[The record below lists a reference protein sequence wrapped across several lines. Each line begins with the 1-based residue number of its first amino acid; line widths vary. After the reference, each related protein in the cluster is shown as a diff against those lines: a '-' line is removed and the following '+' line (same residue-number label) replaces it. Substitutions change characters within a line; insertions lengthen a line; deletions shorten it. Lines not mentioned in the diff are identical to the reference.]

1 MSVYL
6 GEDGL
11 VQIRR
16 TVDESGFIALVK
28 PSDVNTDRNR
38 FSYDYVGFLGGG
50 VAAQLND
57 PSKPDTPDN
66 RDEMQYVPLIT
77 GDRVRFQRVERREVT
92 QHGDTLTTWVNSTE
106 DQELVEKVYP
116 NGTTAYDS
124 DFTAYVNVDG
134 LGGIRLYETFEDA
147 INFKKNNAYELKNIS
162 EDHYFRV
169 TAGQM
174 DKFRGLARIRSYEF
188 TTNREQIDI
197 TSLGKNFR
205 RFFSNGLIS
214 GQGRLECLWG
224 LETCGDSIDEAECES
239 VRYLAELILRL
250 EEGAVF
256 SGNFILNYNN
266 DNQRR
271 EQRFLFYECDKCV
284 ITSVGVT
291 VTPGDVLRTT
301 IDFVTSGPFQLR
313 LAKLPAYLLLDAPS
327 GIGRA
332 DDDGYL
338 LQEEDSRLEIL
349 DDDLLD

>member
-6 GEDGL
+6 GQDGL
-11 VQIRR
+11 VQIQR
-16 TVDESGFIALVK
+16 TTDESGFIALVK

-38 FSYDYVGFLGGG
+38 FSYDYTGYLGGG
-50 VAAQLND
+50 VGGIRD
-57 PSKPDTPDN
+57 PDEADTPDN

-77 GDRVRFQRVERREVT
+77 GDRVRFQRVERKEVE
-92 QHGDTLTTWVNSTE
+92 QHGDKIVTWVNSTE

-116 NGTTAYDS
+116 NGSTAFDS

-134 LGGIRLYETFEDA
+134 LGGIRLYASFEDA
-147 INFKKNNAYELKNIS
+147 INFRKDNAYPLQNIT

-169 TAGQM
+169 MAGQL
-174 DKFRGLARIRSYEF
+174 DQFRGLAKIRNYEF

-205 RFFSNGLIS
+205 RFFSNGLLT
-214 GQGRLECLWG
+214 GQGSLECIWDAG
-224 LETCGDSIDEAECES
+224 TCTGEEQVECEG

-256 SGNFILNYNN
+256 SGNFILNHNN
-266 DNQRR
+266 DNPR
-271 EQRFLFYECDKCV
+271 EEMRYLFYECDKCV
-284 ITSVGVT
+284 ITSVAVT
-291 VTPGDVLRTT
+291 VSPGDLLRTT
-301 IDFVTSGPFQLR
+301 INFVTSGPFQLR
-313 LAKLPAYLLLDAPS
+313 LAKMPAYLLIDAVVRDS
-327 GIGRA
+327 
-332 DDDGYL
+332 DDGYL